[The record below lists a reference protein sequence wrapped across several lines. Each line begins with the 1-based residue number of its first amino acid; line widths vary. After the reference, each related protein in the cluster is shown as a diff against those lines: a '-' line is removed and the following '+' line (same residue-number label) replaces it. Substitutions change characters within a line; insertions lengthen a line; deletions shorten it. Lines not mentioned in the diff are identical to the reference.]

1 MIEPSAT
8 HDVLARQIVDSSFAV
23 HSVLGP
29 GLLESVYQQCLV
41 CELRSR
47 KINIQQQI
55 ALPIRYRDTVV
66 EAGLRLD
73 LLADDKVIVEIK
85 AIEKLLPVHE
95 AQLLTYL
102 KLAKKDLGILVNFNV
117 PLIKDGIRRF
127 VRS

>member
-23 HSVLGP
+23 HSALGP

>member
-1 MIEPSAT
+1 MIEPSAIQ
-8 HDVLARQIVDSSFAV
+8 DALARHIVDSSFAV
-23 HSVLGP
+23 HSALGL

-47 KINIQQQI
+47 KINLQQQI
-55 ALPIRYRDTVV
+55 ALPIKYRDTVV

-73 LLADDKVIVEIK
+73 LLVDDRVIVEIK
-85 AIEKLLPVHE
+85 EVEKLLPVHE
-95 AQLLTYL
+95 AQLLTYM
-102 KLAKKDLGILVNFNV
+102 KLARKNLGILINFNV

>member
-1 MIEPSAT
+1 
-8 HDVLARQIVDSSFAV
+8 
-23 HSVLGP
+23 
-29 GLLESVYQQCLV
+29 LESVYQQCLV